1 MIIARQILIKEN
13 ICSTSRQ
20 KLLYAIDLESRN
32 FNTLP
37 VNLQKFYNSQLNKTF
52 IQEDN
57 DIINSIL
64 RTEDGNSK

>member
-13 ICSTSRQ
+13 VCSTSRQ

-37 VNLQKFYNSQLNKTF
+37 VNLQKFYNSQLNKTL

-57 DIINSIL
+57 DIVNSVL

>member
-20 KLLYAIDLESRN
+20 KLLYTIDLESRN

-57 DIINSIL
+57 DIINSVL
-64 RTEDGNSK
+64 RTEDGNFK

>member
-13 ICSTSRQ
+13 VCSTSRQ

-37 VNLQKFYNSQLNKTF
+37 VNLQKFYNVG
-52 IQEDN
+52 I
-57 DIINSIL
+57 
-64 RTEDGNSK
+64 

>member
-57 DIINSIL
+57 DIINSVL

>member
-1 MIIARQILIKEN
+1 MVTARQILIKEN
-13 ICSTSRQ
+13 VCSISRQ

-57 DIINSIL
+57 DIVNSVL
-64 RTEDGNSK
+64 RTEDGNFK

>member
-1 MIIARQILIKEN
+1 MITARQILIKEN
-13 ICSTSRQ
+13 VCSTSRQ

-52 IQEDN
+52 IQEDY
-57 DIINSIL
+57 DIVNSVL